1 MIENRLMDLCNSIYG
16 GTPDEIALNLEMLI
30 RETNDDFDLDK
41 IVDLLP
47 TYKQTAKNNASK

>member
-47 TYKQTAKNNASK
+47 AYIQRAKNNVSN